1 MAAFGARYINF
12 APIDKEE
19 TGKLPTYK
27 SGETI
32 SLGELVAANLT
43 VNFATG
49 EMYADDRLVENIN
62 EFASGSIA
70 VEVDEL
76 EDEQAAV
83 IYGAEINKNGEKV
96 DNTRDSA
103 PFGGL
108 AYCKTLSKNNE
119 KFYRGYFYPKV
130 RAALGSDNAATK
142 SGSITL
148 ASTPINFTVY
158 EPESGEWRYTKRFD
172 TMEEAKK
179 WVDAKLS
186 NGETG
191 SAN

>member
-19 TGKLPTYK
+19 AGKLPTYK
-27 SGETI
+27 SGGKI
-32 SLGELVAANLT
+32 SLGKLVAANLT

-49 EMYADDRLVENIN
+49 EMYADDMLAENIN

-76 EDEQAAV
+76 EDEKAAV
-83 IYGAEINKNGEKV
+83 IYGAEVNKNGEKV
-96 DNTRDSA
+96 DNTKDSA

-130 RAALGSDNAATK
+130 RAALGNDNAATK
-142 SGSITL
+142 SGSITY

-158 EPESGEWRYTKRFD
+158 EPETGEWRYTKRFG
-172 TMEEAKK
+172 TMEEAKA
-179 WVDAKLS
+179 WVNAKLTNS
-186 NGETG
+186 EPEP
-191 SAN
+191 AN